1 MILFLEILTPF
12 LLASIGG
19 LYSEISGFTN
29 VALEG
34 YLSLGGFLFI
44 LFSFL
49 TGSLILGVII
59 SLILVGI
66 LGFLQSFITVKIKGN
81 SIITGLATNLGIAG
95 FISVTSFHIFRT
107 KGVVS
112 LNIEKI
118 SSEPI
123 IILALVLPFLTYII
137 LKYTRFGLRLKARG
151 FNKKVLI
158 YSGISTLKYRVIPTA
173 ISGVFAAMGGIFLA
187 MELRSYTPNLGG
199 GRGWISLV
207 IIFLG
212 RKNPIGVIIS
222 SGVFSL
228 AILFSN
234 LLQKGGINS
243 ELILGTPYLITLVF
257 LILSGKDLLPFKHF
271 LGNNKGSRKKKESSR
286 KC

>member
-1 MILFLEILTPF
+1 MMLFLEILTPF

-49 TGSLILGVII
+49 TGSLIIGTLL

-66 LGFLQSFITVKIKGN
+66 LGFLQSFITEKIKGN

-95 FISVTSFHIFRT
+95 FISLTSFHIFNT
-107 KGVVS
+107 KGVVPLGS
-112 LNIEKI
+112 EKI
-118 SSEPI
+118 TSEPLI
-123 IILALVLPFLTYII
+123 IVALILPFTTYIV

-151 FNKKVLI
+151 LNKKVLI

-173 ISGVFAAMGGIFLA
+173 ISGVFSALGGIFLA

-212 RKNPIGVIIS
+212 RKSPIGIIVS
-222 SGVFSL
+222 SGIFSL

-243 ELILGTPYLITLVF
+243 ELILGTPYLITLLF
-257 LILSGKDLLPFKHF
+257 LVMSGRGLFPFKNF
-271 LGNNKGSRKKKESSR
+271 LRNHKSSRKKEKSSN
-286 KC
+286 